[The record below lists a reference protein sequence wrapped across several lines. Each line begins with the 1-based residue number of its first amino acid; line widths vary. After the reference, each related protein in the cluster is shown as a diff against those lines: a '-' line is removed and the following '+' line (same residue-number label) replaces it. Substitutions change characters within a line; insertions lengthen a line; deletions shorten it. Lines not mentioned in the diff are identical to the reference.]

1 MALGLAATWRKPLSY
16 QPVAGLADELL
27 PGAELR
33 LRAGVEGAV
42 GARTHLRLS
51 GIFLRRAQDQIND
64 EAANGIGNR
73 FAAYAALDQGI
84 GSASLT
90 LYGFDLFRS
99 GPQVE
104 QTVVGAAVFPRGNV
118 IGAGMQ
124 LSLPVTRGLQLS
136 PRAEYRGSWQEL
148 EAAGQSLERV
158 GSSLRFGTDLRYS
171 STSGLTVALQGD
183 AVTGD
188 LAGESQDVGFRGFR
202 AGLHL
207 EIRR

>member
-1 MALGLAATWRKPLSY
+1 
-16 QPVAGLADELL
+16 
-27 PGAELR
+27 
-33 LRAGVEGAV
+33 
-42 GARTHLRLS
+42 
-51 GIFLRRAQDQIND
+51 
-64 EAANGIGNR
+64 
-73 FAAYAALDQGI
+73 
-84 GSASLT
+84 
-90 LYGFDLFRS
+90 
-99 GPQVE
+99 
-104 QTVVGAAVFPRGNV
+104 
-118 IGAGMQ
+118 MQ

-171 STSGLTVALQGD
+171 TTSGLTVALQGD